1 MAGARRK
8 LFYKIGEVAK
18 LCGVEPH
25 VLRYWETVFPG
36 LRPAKNRSGQRIYR
50 PGDVELVQKIRHLLY
65 DEGYTIAGAN
75 QRLRQEANNRNDP
88 LPLFHE
94 SFQLQ
99 RRRLLEEIE
108 EELQVLTNLLTS
120 D

>member
-1 MAGARRK
+1 MARARRQ

-18 LCGVEPH
+18 MCGVEPH
-25 VLRYWETVFPG
+25 VLRYWETVFPR

-75 QRLRQEANNRNDP
+75 QRLQDEANGRRDP
-88 LPLFHE
+88 LPLFTE
-94 SFQLQ
+94 SLQLQ
-99 RRRLLEEIE
+99 RRRILQEIA
-108 EELQVLTNLLTS
+108 EELAALAELVRS
-120 D
+120 E